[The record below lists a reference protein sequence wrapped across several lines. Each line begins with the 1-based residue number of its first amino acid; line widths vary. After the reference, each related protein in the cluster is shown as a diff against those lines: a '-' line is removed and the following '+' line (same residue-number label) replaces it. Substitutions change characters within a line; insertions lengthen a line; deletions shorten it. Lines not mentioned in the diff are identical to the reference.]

1 MDPIQDNKQR
11 YARQNKY
18 YVKNKETILQKQ
30 KQPVKCEICGT
41 TVNRSNLTRHQTS
54 LKCLAHVFIDLDNPD
69 NSDKVFLLKDL

>member
-1 MDPIQDNKQR
+1 MDPIQDNSVR

-18 YVKNKETILQKQ
+18 YLKNKETILQKQ

-54 LKCLAHVFIDLDNPD
+54 MKCLAHVFIEFDNPD
-69 NSDKVFLLKDL
+69 SDKVFLLKDL